1 MKTTPIQRPNGTTDD
16 AEAMIESL
24 DPRDGS
30 VVGSVP
36 VHGADAV
43 AAAVA
48 RARDA
53 QSDWGALPLPERA
66 DHLRRVRAR
75 LAQRADELAAIIAA
89 ETGKPD
95 FDAMAEVLNCAL
107 LFTHAARRTTKVLA
121 PRRVSSF
128 PLYTKRAEIRY
139 RPHGVVG
146 VVSPWNYP
154 AFVPVQAL
162 SGILAAGNTAVLKP
176 SELTPLTGVLLGEIV
191 NSAGRDLVQVV
202 TGDGSTGAAL
212 CSSDVDKIAF
222 TGSPAT
228 ARRILHAAADNLTP
242 TVMELGGKDAM
253 IVCDDADVEAAAR
266 AAVGACFANAGQTCI
281 AIERV
286 LVTPTNHVSF
296 RDAAVEAA
304 RRVSVGPDRSCQ
316 VGAITQPSQ
325 IDVIEDRLRSAVD
338 AGAEIVV
345 GGRRRD
351 DLGSSFFEP
360 TIVDGVR
367 ADMDLASAETFGP
380 VLSIMPVADLDEAIE
395 TANDCDFGLAGSV
408 FGRDRSQ
415 TASIVEAM
423 STGAI
428 SVNDALATAAIPA
441 LPFGGV
447 RESGFGRLH
456 GDAGILEFAVP
467 TAVATD
473 RFPGLPPIA
482 SMLFGTWRPRP
493 SQIGRVARLLWDR

>member
-1 MKTTPIQRPNGTTDD
+1 MTATPTQRSNGLTGE
-16 AEAMIESL
+16 AEVMIDSL

-30 VVGSVP
+30 VVGTVP
-36 VHGADAV
+36 VHGADDV

-48 RARDA
+48 RARGV
-53 QSDWGALPLPERA
+53 QIEWGSLPLGERA

-75 LAQRADELAAIIAA
+75 LASRAEELAEVIAA

-107 LFTHAARRTTKVLA
+107 LFTHAARRAPKVLA

-128 PLYTKRAEIRY
+128 PLYTKRAEIQH
-139 RPHGVVG
+139 RPYGVVG

-162 SGILAAGNTAVLKP
+162 SGVLAAGNTAVLKP
-176 SELTPLTGVLLGEIV
+176 SELTPLTGVLLGEIL

-212 CSSDVDKIAF
+212 CTSGVDKIAF

-228 ARRILHAAADNLTP
+228 ARRILHAAADTLTP

-253 IVCDDADVEAAAR
+253 IVCDDADVDAAAR

-286 LVTPTNHVSF
+286 LVTPANHESF
-296 RDAAVEAA
+296 RAAAVEAA
-304 RRVSVGPDRSCQ
+304 GRVTIGADRSCQ

-325 IDVIEDRLRSAVD
+325 IEVIEERLRSAVD
-338 AGAEIVV
+338 DGAEIIL

-360 TIVDGVR
+360 TIVDRVR
-367 ADMDLASAETFGP
+367 ADMDLARAETFGP
-380 VLSIMPVADLDEAIE
+380 VLSIMPVADVDEAVE
-395 TANDCDFGLAGSV
+395 TANACDFGLAGSV
-408 FGRDRSQ
+408 FGRDRAE
-415 TASIVEAM
+415 TEAIVEAL

-456 GDAGILEFAVP
+456 GDAGILEFSVP
-467 TAVATD
+467 TAIATD
-473 RFPGLPPIA
+473 RLPGLPPVA
-482 SMLFGTWRPRP
+482 SMLFGNWRPRP
-493 SQIGRVARLLWDR
+493 SQIGRLARLVWDR

>member
-1 MKTTPIQRPNGTTDD
+1 M
-16 AEAMIESL
+16 S
-24 DPRDGS
+24 
-30 VVGSVP
+30 
-36 VHGADAV
+36 
-43 AAAVA
+43 
-48 RARDA
+48 
-53 QSDWGALPLPERA
+53 ERA

-75 LAQRADELAAIIAA
+75 LASRAEELAAVIAA

-107 LFTHAARRTTKVLA
+107 LFTHAARRSTKVLA

-128 PLYTKRAEIRY
+128 PLYSKRAEIRY

-286 LVTPTNHVSF
+286 LVTPANHELF
-296 RDAAVEAA
+296 REAAVEAA
-304 RRVSVGPDRSCQ
+304 RRVLVGSDRSCQ
-316 VGAITQPSQ
+316 VGAITQPAQ
-325 IDVIEDRLRSAVD
+325 IDVIEERLRSAVD

-360 TIVDGVR
+360 TIVDRVR
-367 ADMDLASAETFGP
+367 PDMDLARTETFGP
-380 VLSIMPVADLDEAIE
+380 VLSIMPVADVEEAVE
-395 TANDCDFGLAGSV
+395 TANDCAFGLAGSV
-408 FGRDRSQ
+408 FGRDRSK
-415 TASIVEAM
+415 TDAIVEGL

-473 RFPGLPPIA
+473 RLPGLPPVA
-482 SMLFGTWRPRP
+482 SMLFGNWRPRP
-493 SQIGRVARLLWDR
+493 VQIGRVARLLWDR